1 MARGIKTGGRKRG
14 TPNKRTMEL
23 RALAAGAPAA
33 DTPLE
38 FLSGVYRD
46 DALPMALRVEAA
58 GRAAPYVHP
67 RLATVAVTGAEG
79 RDLIPEHACEPQR
92 LAQVLLG
99 APHAARDG
107 VKSSS
112 EV

>member
-1 MARGIKTGGRKRG
+1 
-14 TPNKRTMEL
+14 
-23 RALAAGAPAA
+23 
-33 DTPLE
+33 
-38 FLSGVYRD
+38 
-46 DALPMALRVEAA
+46 
-58 GRAAPYVHP
+58 VHP

-99 APHAARDG
+99 ALHAARDGDG